1 MWNVT
6 NIALDRSIASSL
18 SHKTY
23 SGQAALTIGAIG
35 VVLGNIGTSPLY
47 AVDQIFYGPA
57 HLAPTPDNVLG
68 CISLAIWALTLIV
81 SLKCAVFILR
91 ADNEGEGGV
100 FALYSL
106 LHNYREDA
114 AYLPLLLA
122 GLLLGAGFLCG
133 DSMISPAISVLAA
146 VEGLEV
152 ATPMFRGAVIPI
164 TVGILA
170 LLFTVQHRGT
180 SGVGPI
186 FGPVLIIW
194 FIVLAVLGVWQI
206 QSHPDILRAFNPA
219 YAVAFL
225 RETKAYSVLITLGA
239 LMLVVTGGEAMYVDL
254 GHFGAFPIRVGWFA
268 IAFPALILNYLGQ
281 GALMLEHPPAHNGEL
296 FYSMAPREFLYP
308 VVALATLAT
317 VIAAQGLIS
326 GSFSLA
332 SQAVALGLFPR
343 LRIIHTHHG
352 HEGQI
357 YIPFVN
363 WTLFAGCTALV
374 LGFHSTEALAALYGL
389 AVSGVM
395 VVTSAALIPVGTRY
409 WGWNPLASGAL
420 FGVFT
425 LVNALFCIASSLKLW
440 DGGYI
445 PLGIGLA
452 VFAVMLTWRWGRRA
466 TFAAYEAKRTMTMG
480 KLVEL
485 HKSERSYMERI
496 GLLMAPRHL
505 TSLNDKAPA
514 LVQLMYDRYG
524 ILPRHVIFV
533 QVVHRKVPYI
543 HDGRYQITVFHKD
556 ECSSI
561 IAVTVQF
568 GFMEE
573 PNVEAVLEEIAR
585 HREINLPTALHRW
598 TVHVAVEK
606 LLPSRRM
613 SVFGHLRLRLF
624 LILRQISQPAYYF
637 YGLGDN
643 VQLSAEIMPVR
654 LK

>member
-1 MWNVT
+1 MVAN
-6 NIALDRSIASSL
+6 SSTAW
-18 SHKTY
+18 S
-23 SGQAALTIGAIG
+23 
-35 VVLGNIGTSPLY
+35 
-47 AVDQIFYGPA
+47 
-57 HLAPTPDNVLG
+57 
-68 CISLAIWALTLIV
+68 
-81 SLKCAVFILR
+81 
-91 ADNEGEGGV
+91 
-100 FALYSL
+100 
-106 LHNYREDA
+106 
-114 AYLPLLLA
+114 
-122 GLLLGAGFLCG
+122 
-133 DSMISPAISVLAA
+133 
-146 VEGLEV
+146 
-152 ATPMFRGAVIPI
+152 
-164 TVGILA
+164 
-170 LLFTVQHRGT
+170 
-180 SGVGPI
+180 
-186 FGPVLIIW
+186 
-194 FIVLAVLGVWQI
+194 
-206 QSHPDILRAFNPA
+206 
-219 YAVAFL
+219 
-225 RETKAYSVLITLGA
+225 
-239 LMLVVTGGEAMYVDL
+239 
-254 GHFGAFPIRVGWFA
+254 
-268 IAFPALILNYLGQ
+268 
-281 GALMLEHPPAHNGEL
+281 
-296 FYSMAPREFLYP
+296 PREFLYP

-317 VIAAQGLIS
+317 VIASQGLIS
-326 GSFSLA
+326 GSFSLT

-343 LRIIHTHHG
+343 LRIIHTHDG
-352 HEGQI
+352 HKGQI

-363 WTLFAGCTALV
+363 WTLFAGCIALV
-374 LGFHSTEALAALYGL
+374 LGFPSTEALAALYGL

-395 VVTSAALIPVGTRY
+395 VVTSAAMIPVGTRY
-409 WGWNPLASGAL
+409 WGWNPWASGGL

-425 LVNALFCIASSLKLW
+425 LVNALFCIASSLKLL

-466 TFAAYEAKRTMTMG
+466 TFAAYEAKRSMTMG

-524 ILPRHVIFV
+524 ILPRHLIFV
-533 QVVHRKVPYI
+533 QVVHRKAPYI
-543 HDGRYQITVFHKD
+543 HEGRYEITVFHKD

-573 PNVEAVLEEIAR
+573 HNVEAVLEEMAR

-606 LLPSRRM
+606 LLPSRGM
-613 SVFGHLRLRLF
+613 GVFGHLRLRLF

-637 YGLGDN
+637 YGMGDN